1 MRCTLLS
8 YSTGTR
14 HHSDKSA
21 AGAGECGALSCLIQR
36 GRDTILI
43 RVPLEGL
50 EPPTLS
56 LGRNCSSGLS
66 GRADQINLELLLA
79 DDRGSSASKSL
90 IFSLPV
96 ASPSA
101 TFEVG
106 HGSSV
111 FRER

>member
-8 YSTGTR
+8 YSTCRKTTVLR
-14 HHSDKSA
+14 CA
-21 AGAGECGALSCLIQR
+21 AGAGESCGLSRLTQR
-36 GRDTILI
+36 GSFTKLSD
-43 RVPLEGL
+43 VPLEGL

-66 GRADQINLELLLA
+66 GRADRINLELLLA
-79 DDRGSSASKSL
+79 EDRGSSASKSL
-90 IFSLPV
+90 IFSLPA